1 MGTVLK
7 IHPSLGAF
15 VAIDGSIDGLIYHDK
30 LKHHNIHPKENDSI
44 KVRVHDYNRAGKM
57 SLEPVPGATLITS
70 KEETETIQKKDYDQK
85 TEAEQPEWK
94 IGDYCRAWYSEDQQ
108 EYEAEI
114 ENIGEND
121 PENGLWVTIKFVGY
135 NNCENVWIRDIVK
148 SHGEQSRMNQIY
160 DAQNYVP
167 SDETKELNNLEKN
180 LEIQES
186 LIEVI
191 VATNGYST
199 TLSKAENYIDEGRRK
214 IDEYIQQKID
224 HLKQQ
229 IEDLQCYATSQR
241 EGKES
246 ESSNESAIS
255 KQIITYKSTLSNLT
269 NLDDHASGASSET
282 HDIES
287 KSSSEELRTTT
298 RKHLATIEEEKS
310 GEMEEDVAVLEVGT
324 NSSKAENNV
333 FEKFIEEHPDLIS
346 TIVDFPSATLINDS
360 LVQATQTKRYEEIE
374 TTDSKPDG
382 DQKIEIMGGS
392 IKNLLDCS
400 PLDLEKP

>member
-1 MGTVLK
+1 MEHKGPRFRNQKYASTTSNVKEKNRLPINSIHNGTVLK

-57 SLEPVPGATLITS
+57 SLEPVPGATSITS
-70 KEETETIQKKDYDQK
+70 KEQTETIQKKDYDQK

-135 NNCENVWIRDIVK
+135 NNCENVWIKDIVK

-186 LIEVI
+186 VIEVI
-191 VATNGYST
+191 VATNEVDLFSQEDNHEANMQRSNSGNENNNQNIAINPGYDKMVTKEAKDELVGPEGDHAASPPNTVSELQYLTPKSINSITEKSSTLHVTPNHKGYST

-214 IDEYIQQKID
+214 IDEYIQQK
-224 HLKQQ
+224 
-229 IEDLQCYATSQR
+229 
-241 EGKES
+241 
-246 ESSNESAIS
+246 N
-255 KQIITYKSTLSNLT
+255 
-269 NLDDHASGASSET
+269 
-282 HDIES
+282 
-287 KSSSEELRTTT
+287 
-298 RKHLATIEEEKS
+298 
-310 GEMEEDVAVLEVGT
+310 
-324 NSSKAENNV
+324 
-333 FEKFIEEHPDLIS
+333 
-346 TIVDFPSATLINDS
+346 
-360 LVQATQTKRYEEIE
+360 
-374 TTDSKPDG
+374 
-382 DQKIEIMGGS
+382 
-392 IKNLLDCS
+392 
-400 PLDLEKP
+400 